1 MSITRLF
8 VFNTVHEA
16 ISTRPAGDRKLYVE
30 AVKNVLFQEKLVH
43 FQAEGKVLSPDFKTN
58 PMVEKVAKTYHSDV
72 KKIWMACHENV
83 DLVRQK
89 SWFAKFVDLSK
100 VDFASMLSD
109 PNEPIQA
116 QVDVQN
122 EPIEAQVDVQEE
134 PIEAQVEMDVQDES
148 MEEVILDQYIP
159 VVPVA
164 QLTPL
169 APVTPLT
176 SSVASSPPKLSKAFN
191 DYSPRQQF
199 NLAKNIKDYFGPEA
213 IQRAIKQ
220 HFRASGNKSA
230 EFILDEISSD
240 PDLANDVKEF
250 IQSKKG
256 GGAKQPKSVDPL
268 EPLDCLSLMFKEDMS
283 INNWTVR
290 ILFLG
295 EQQVVHNFV
304 E

>member
-30 AVKNVLFQEKLVH
+30 AVKNVLFQEKLAH

-72 KKIWMACHENV
+72 KKIWLACHENV

-100 VDFASMLSD
+100 VDFSTMLSD
-109 PNEPIQA
+109 PNEPIED
-116 QVDVQN
+116 QVDVQDD
-122 EPIEAQVDVQEE
+122 PIEAQVDME
-134 PIEAQVEMDVQDES
+134 VQDEP

-176 SSVASSPPKLSKAFN
+176 SSVDSSPPKLSKAFN

-230 EFILDEISSD
+230 EFVLDEISSN
-240 PDLANDVKEF
+240 PDLTNDVKEF

-295 EQQVVHNFV
+295 EQRSR
-304 E
+304 

>member
-30 AVKNVLFQEKLVH
+30 AVKIVLFQEKLAH

-58 PMVEKVAKTYHSDV
+58 PMVEKVAKAYHSDV
-72 KKIWMACHENV
+72 KKIWLACHENV

-134 PIEAQVEMDVQDES
+134 PIEAQVDMDIQDEP

-169 APVTPLT
+169 APVTPVAST
-176 SSVASSPPKLSKAFN
+176 SVTSSPPKLSKAFN

-240 PDLANDVKEF
+240 PDLANDVKEY

-256 GGAKQPKSVDPL
+256 GGAKQPKSVVDPL
-268 EPLDCLSLMFKEDMS
+268 EPLDCLSMMFKEDMS
-283 INNWTVR
+283 TNNWTVR

-295 EQQVVHNFV
+295 EQSKI
-304 E
+304 